1 MYQGCI
7 GGYIGGCIKPSK
19 THGARYI
26 ALATA
31 HRQGCID
38 FTAYGVK
45 TGVSDPTRRKGGG
58 RGQSGH
64 RGVLTMGA
72 ALENELVLRRK
83 DYALCSRT

>member
-1 MYQGCI
+1 MII
-7 GGYIGGCIKPSK
+7 GTSVQYLQVIE
-19 THGARYI
+19 I
-26 ALATA
+26 AHMLYVI
-31 HRQGCID
+31 RENL
-38 FTAYGVK
+38 K